1 MSVKKK
7 EEYYMSLDV
16 SKFMENVVAKNPAEP
31 EFHQAV
37 EEVIKSLAPFVNANP
52 KYQEQGLLERMVE
65 PERVVS
71 FRVPWVDDKGQ
82 VQVNRGYRVQ
92 FNSAIGP
99 YKGGLRF
106 APNVTQGT
114 LKFLGFEQTFKN
126 SLTGL
131 PMGGGKGGADFNGV
145 GKSDAEVMRFCQS
158 FMSELFRHIG
168 PDTDVPAGDIGV
180 GGREIGFLFGQYK
193 KLVDRYEGVLTGKG
207 LTYGGSLGRTEA
219 TGYGV
224 AYFAEHLLKK
234 NGLGD
239 FEGKTVAISG
249 AGNVGCYLIEKLNA
263 MGAKVVTVAD
273 PFGFVYVPSG
283 VTAEHLEFLKPLWA
297 VYRRPIKDFATE
309 YGFEYREGHR
319 AWEVP
324 CDVAIPTACQN
335 ELDGNDAKVLL
346 ANGCKAVVEAANM
359 PSTKEAVD
367 TFVEAKVP
375 FAPGKAANAGGVAVS
390 GMEMSQNSMR
400 YNWTK
405 EEVLDKLQGVMLSIH
420 NTCVEHGTKE
430 DGYIN
435 YVDGAN
441 IGGFVKVADAMLAQG
456 IV

>member
-1 MSVKKK
+1 
-7 EEYYMSLDV
+7 MSLDV

-37 EEVIKSLAPFVNANP
+37 EEVIKSLAPFVDANP
-52 KYQEQGLLERMVE
+52 KYQEQALLERMVE
-65 PERVVS
+65 PERVIS

-92 FNSAIGP
+92 FNGAIGP

-131 PMGGGKGGADFNGV
+131 PMGGGKGGADFNGI
-145 GKSDAEVMRFCQS
+145 GKSDAEVMRFCQA

-224 AYFAEHLLKK
+224 AYFAEHVLKQ

-249 AGNVGCYLIEKLNA
+249 AGNVGCYLIEKVNA
-263 MGAKVVTVAD
+263 MGGKVVTVAD
-273 PFGFVYVPSG
+273 PFGYVYVPTG

-309 YGFEYREGHR
+309 YGFEYHEGKR

-335 ELDGNDAKVLL
+335 EVDGNDAKTLL

-367 TFVEAKVP
+367 TFIAAKIP

-405 EEVLDKLQGVMLSIH
+405 EEVLDKLQGVMLGIH
-420 NTCVEHGTKE
+420 NTCVAHGTKE

>member
-1 MSVKKK
+1 M
-7 EEYYMSLDV
+7 
-16 SKFMENVVAKNPAEP
+16 
-31 EFHQAV
+31 
-37 EEVIKSLAPFVNANP
+37 VN
-52 KYQEQGLLERMVE
+52 
-65 PERVVS
+65 
-71 FRVPWVDDKGQ
+71 
-82 VQVNRGYRVQ
+82 
-92 FNSAIGP
+92 
-99 YKGGLRF
+99 
-106 APNVTQGT
+106 
-114 LKFLGFEQTFKN
+114 
-126 SLTGL
+126 
-131 PMGGGKGGADFNGV
+131 
-145 GKSDAEVMRFCQS
+145 
-158 FMSELFRHIG
+158 
-168 PDTDVPAGDIGV
+168 
-180 GGREIGFLFGQYK
+180 
-193 KLVDRYEGVLTGKG
+193 RYEGVLTGKG

-224 AYFAEHLLKK
+224 AYFTDHVLQK
-234 NGLGD
+234 NGLGT
-239 FEGKTVAISG
+239 FEGKTVTISG
-249 AGNVGCYLIEKLNA
+249 AGNVGCYLIEKINA
-263 MGAKVVTVAD
+263 MGGKVVTVAD
-273 PFGFVYVPSG
+273 PFGYVYVPTG

-309 YGFEYREGHR
+309 YGFEYREGRR

-335 ELDGNDAKVLL
+335 ELDGNDAKTLL
-346 ANGCKAVVEAANM
+346 ANGVKAVVEAANM

-367 TFVEAKVP
+367 AFVEAKIP
-375 FAPGKAANAGGVAVS
+375 FGPGKAANAGGVAVS

-405 EEVLDKLQGVMLSIH
+405 EEVLDKLQGVMLGIH